1 MYKRQAQ
8 YTSVIVYKN
17 GAPVLTKEIAIGGVL
32 LTEQIQR
39 QMGVNYEEA
48 EDLKIHGDDNGN
60 LPEEVIDILESHNEK
75 LIEELKKVLNFY
87 IAAGS
92 SEQVGYAFVTGGSC
106 RLPGIKEA
114 LQDFI
119 DMDVEEIDPFETM
132 EIKGKFSDEEL
143 DDLAYCGLVAMGLA
157 MRKV

>member
-1 MYKRQAQ
+1 MENVKEAGLIPKVVDLNVFALVNIFEFIYANRLEELSEEGAIIVDFGAQ

-92 SEQVGYAFVTGGSC
+92 SEQVGYAFVTGGS
-106 RLPGIKEA
+106 LSLIH
-114 LQDFI
+114 
-119 DMDVEEIDPFETM
+119 V
-132 EIKGKFSDEEL
+132 
-143 DDLAYCGLVAMGLA
+143 
-157 MRKV
+157 